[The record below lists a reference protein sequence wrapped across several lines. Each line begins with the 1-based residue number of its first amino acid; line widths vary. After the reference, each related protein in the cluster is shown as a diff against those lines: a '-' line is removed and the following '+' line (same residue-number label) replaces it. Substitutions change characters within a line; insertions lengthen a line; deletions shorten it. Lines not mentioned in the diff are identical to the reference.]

1 MAFWSSNGF
10 YQSLI
15 SVSYEHKIHVLL
27 GLSHTICWRSKLK
40 HTRFSPSPI
49 FIIYMSGKQTQATY
63 SYLEASNVQDPAVST
78 GAVKEDIYY
87 CISHFFHLGQAS
99 FYLEFCRIRQLSP
112 CFQQGCLSHS
122 FNFSR
127 FLLTIIGASRGR
139 LFSSSVS
146 LANAMSLTQLRLAF
160 SLSFASHSMLS
171 PLHPLSFNLSS
182 FIF

>member
-1 MAFWSSNGF
+1 MFYWVYLTPFVDVLNSSTLDSLQVPFSSSTCQGNKPRPPTRTWRHQMSKTQQCQQELLRRIYITVLATSFIWDKLVFILSFVELDSFLLAFNRAVW
-10 YQSLI
+10 
-15 SVSYEHKIHVLL
+15 V
-27 GLSHTICWRSKLK
+27 T
-40 HTRFSPSPI
+40 
-49 FIIYMSGKQTQATY
+49 
-63 SYLEASNVQDPAVST
+63 AS
-78 GAVKEDIYY
+78 I
-87 CISHFFHLGQAS
+87 
-99 FYLEFCRIRQLSP
+99 
-112 CFQQGCLSHS
+112 
-122 FNFSR
+122 FSR